1 MPGEPRVPGGWSKR
15 GGPWPP
21 LFVGVKFQGALYGA
35 LFFIFCMRLAAS
47 TILSREVTRSWH
59 SRRETSDSFW
69 MAVCRNEA

>member
-1 MPGEPRVPGGWSKR
+1 MAGAS

-47 TILSREVTRSWH
+47 HHPVAR
-59 SRRETSDSFW
+59 SDSVVAFTPPDIGFILDGGLSQ
-69 MAVCRNEA
+69 